1 MKEPLLPDL
10 EVRTL
15 NFLLLT
21 KSTTFIIGPIA
32 TLLGYIMDGIY
43 RIGIHNV
50 AWCIIIFTVIVN
62 LLLLPLTI
70 KQQRFMK
77 LNSIMQPELMALQ
90 KKYKDRK
97 DQATQQKMMLEQ
109 QAIYDKY
116 GATPTGGCLTTFI
129 QLPIMFAL
137 YQVIYRIPAYI
148 GAIKDMLMNVVTPVM
163 EQPGYIDKIAELA
176 KANNLPIDKI
186 DYTVA
191 DKMVDL
197 FGKFNAAAWEE
208 LKGIFPALEKVI
220 TESSEKFLGVNSF
233 LGGLNLTE
241 APGFKFS
248 LALLIPIL
256 AGLTQWI
263 SVKTMNVNNNAAQN
277 EDMPGAGAMKSMNT
291 IMPIMSVFFCIT
303 FPIGIGIYWVASSTV
318 RIFMQLG
325 INQYMKKID
334 VDKMIKSNIE
344 KRNKKREKKGL
355 PPINANATIKSA
367 NRAAEVAAKK
377 KEMEEER
384 GKKPITN
391 STDYYKQKRENMGTI
406 ASRARMVQDYEEKKG
421 KKK

>member
-1 MKEPLLPDL
+1 M
-10 EVRTL
+10 

-43 RIGIHNV
+43 RLGIHNV

-62 LLLLPLTI
+62 LLLLPLTV

-77 LNSIMQPELMALQ
+77 LNSIMQPELMAIQ
-90 KKYKDRK
+90 KKYKDRR
-97 DQATQQKMMLEQ
+97 DQATMQKMQVEQ
-109 QAIYDKY
+109 QAVYEKY

-148 GAIKDMLMNVVTPVM
+148 GEIKEMLMNVVTPVM
-163 EQPGYIDKIAELA
+163 QQPGYIEKIAELA
-176 KANNLPIDKI
+176 ESNNLPIDKI
-186 DYTVA
+186 DYNVA

-197 FGKFNAAAWEE
+197 FGKFNAAAWEQ
-208 LKGIFPALEKVI
+208 LKGIFPALEGVI
-220 TESSEKFLGVNSF
+220 EENSNNFLGVNSF

-241 APGFKFS
+241 APGFKLS
-248 LALLIPIL
+248 IALLIPIL
-256 AGLTQWI
+256 AGLTQWL
-263 SVKTMNVNNNAAQN
+263 SVKTMSVNNAAQQN

-318 RIFMQLG
+318 RMVMQLG
-325 INQYMKKID
+325 INQYMKKTN
-334 VDKMIKSNIE
+334 VDDLIKSNIE
-344 KRNKKREKKGL
+344 KRNKKRERKGL
-355 PPINANATIKSA
+355 PPINANATLKRA
-367 NRAAEVAAKK
+367 NKAAEVAAKK
-377 KEMEEER
+377 KELEEER
-384 GKKPITN
+384 SKKPLTN

>member
-1 MKEPLLPDL
+1 M
-10 EVRTL
+10 

-32 TLLGYIMDGIY
+32 TLLGYIMDGLY
-43 RIGIHNV
+43 RLGIHNV

-77 LNSIMQPELMALQ
+77 LNSIMQPELMALE

-344 KRNKKREKKGL
+344 KRNKKRERKGL

-384 GKKPITN
+384 GKKPLTN

-406 ASRARMVQDYEEKKG
+406 TSRARMVQDYEEKKG

>member
-1 MKEPLLPDL
+1 M
-10 EVRTL
+10 

-43 RIGIHNV
+43 RLGVHNV
-50 AWCIIIFTVIVN
+50 AWCIIIFTIIVN

-77 LNSIMQPELMALQ
+77 LNAIMQPELLALQ
-90 KKYKDRK
+90 KKYKGK
-97 DQATQQKMMLEQ
+97 TDQATQQKMMAEQ
-109 QAIYDKY
+109 QAIYDRY
-116 GATPTGGCLTTFI
+116 GATPTGGCLTTFL

-148 GAIKDMLMNVVTPVM
+148 GAIKEMLMNVVTPVM
-163 EQPGYIDKIAELA
+163 NQPGYIDKIADLA

-186 DYTVA
+186 DYNVA

-208 LKGIFPALEKVI
+208 LKGIFPALEGVI
-220 TESSEKFLGVNSF
+220 TENSKNFLHVNSF

-241 APGFKFS
+241 APGFKLS
-248 LALLIPIL
+248 VALLIPIL
-256 AGLTQWI
+256 AGLTQWL
-263 SVKTMNVNNNAAQN
+263 SVKTMNVNNNSAAQN

-318 RIFMQLG
+318 RMVMQLG
-325 INQYMKKID
+325 INQYMKKVD
-334 VDKMIKSNIE
+334 VDEMIKTNIE
-344 KRNKKREKKGL
+344 KRNKKRERKGL

-367 NRAAEVAAKK
+367 NKAAEAAARKKEIEDERAKK
-377 KEMEEER
+377 
-384 GKKPITN
+384 PLTN
-391 STDYYKQKRENMGTI
+391 STDYYKKKSENMGTI

>member
-1 MKEPLLPDL
+1 M

-43 RIGIHNV
+43 RLGIHNV
-50 AWCIIIFTVIVN
+50 AWCIIIFTIIVN

-77 LNSIMQPELMALQ
+77 LTSIMQPELMALQ

-148 GAIKDMLMNVVTPVM
+148 GGIKDMLMSVVEPVM
-163 EQPGYIDKIAELA
+163 QQPDYINKIADLA

-186 DYTVA
+186 DYNVA
-191 DKMVDL
+191 DKLVDL

-248 LALLIPIL
+248 IALLIPIL
-256 AGLTQWI
+256 AGLTQWL
-263 SVKTMNVNNNAAQN
+263 SVKTMNTNNKTAQN

-291 IMPIMSVFFCIT
+291 VMPIMSVFFCIT

-318 RIFMQLG
+318 RMVMQLG
-325 INQYMKKID
+325 INQYMKKVN
-334 VDKMIKSNIE
+334 VDDMIKVNIE
-344 KRNKKREKKGL
+344 KRNKKRERKGL

-377 KEMEEER
+377 KDMEEER
-384 GKKPITN
+384 AKKPLTN

>member
-1 MKEPLLPDL
+1 M
-10 EVRTL
+10 

-43 RIGIHNV
+43 RLGIHNV
-50 AWCIIIFTVIVN
+50 AWCIIIFTIIVN

-77 LNSIMQPELMALQ
+77 LTSIMQPELMALQ

-148 GAIKDMLMNVVTPVM
+148 GGIKDMLMSVVEPVM
-163 EQPGYIDKIAELA
+163 QQPDYINKIADLA

-186 DYTVA
+186 DYNVA
-191 DKMVDL
+191 DKLVDL

-248 LALLIPIL
+248 IALLIPIL
-256 AGLTQWI
+256 AGLTQWL
-263 SVKTMNVNNNAAQN
+263 SVKTMNTNNKTAQN

-291 IMPIMSVFFCIT
+291 VMPIMSVFFCIT

-318 RIFMQLG
+318 RMVMQLG
-325 INQYMKKID
+325 INQYMKKVN
-334 VDKMIKSNIE
+334 VDDMIKVNIE
-344 KRNKKREKKGL
+344 KRNKKRERKGL

-377 KEMEEER
+377 KDMEEER
-384 GKKPITN
+384 AKKPLTN

>member
-1 MKEPLLPDL
+1 
-10 EVRTL
+10 
-15 NFLLLT
+15 
-21 KSTTFIIGPIA
+21 
-32 TLLGYIMDGIY
+32 
-43 RIGIHNV
+43 
-50 AWCIIIFTVIVN
+50 
-62 LLLLPLTI
+62 
-70 KQQRFMK
+70 MK
-77 LNSIMQPELMALQ
+77 LTSIMQPELMALQ
-90 KKYKDRK
+90 KKYKDRR
-97 DQATQQKMMLEQ
+97 DQATQQKMMVEQ

-148 GAIKDMLMNVVTPVM
+148 GGIKDMLMSVVEPVM
-163 EQPGYIDKIAELA
+163 QQPDYINKIADLA
-176 KANNLPIDKI
+176 KANSLPIDKI
-186 DYTVA
+186 DYNVA

-208 LKGIFPALEKVI
+208 LKGIFPGLENII

-241 APGFKFS
+241 APGFKLS
-248 LALLIPIL
+248 IALLIPIL
-256 AGLTQWI
+256 AGLTQWL
-263 SVKTMNVNNNAAQN
+263 SVKTMNGNNASAQN

-318 RIFMQLG
+318 RMVMQLG
-325 INQYMKKID
+325 INQYMKKVN
-334 VDKMIKSNIE
+334 VDDMIKTNIE
-344 KRNKKREKKGL
+344 KRNKKRERKGL

-377 KEMEEER
+377 KELEEER
-384 GKKPITN
+384 EKKPLTN

>member
-1 MKEPLLPDL
+1 M
-10 EVRTL
+10 

-43 RIGIHNV
+43 RLGIHNV

-148 GAIKDMLMNVVTPVM
+148 GAIKEMLMNVVTPVM

-186 DYTVA
+186 DYSVA

-334 VDKMIKSNIE
+334 VDEMIKSNIE
-344 KRNKKREKKGL
+344 KRNKKRERKGL